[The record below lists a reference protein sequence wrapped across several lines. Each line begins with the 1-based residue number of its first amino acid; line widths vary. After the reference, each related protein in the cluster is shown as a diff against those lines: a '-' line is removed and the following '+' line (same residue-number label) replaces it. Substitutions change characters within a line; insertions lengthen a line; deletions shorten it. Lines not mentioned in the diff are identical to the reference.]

1 VNTPELWVAILASA
15 LSCYFS
21 AMHYALLEYSRVR
34 LIELLGPRGKADRA
48 DVLAD
53 MDDELEMVTATLRA
67 LLNLVI
73 LVAVIAL
80 IDPPGG
86 EHGWPDL
93 AMALGVTGVIII
105 VFGVAIPMSW
115 SRHAAEP
122 LLARSMPILRVLYV
136 VTKPFMKVLG
146 WFDPLVRRLLGVPKH
161 AQDDRSEI
169 EQDILDAV
177 SEGEKSGLVDEAQA
191 DMIEAVVEFDSVT
204 VDEIMTPRTDVE
216 GLNVAS
222 SLDDVK
228 RFITE
233 AGHSRVPIYEKDL
246 DHIVGILYVKD
257 LVTLLGVGD
266 LHDFDLKALVREARF
281 VPESKGLG
289 ELMAEFK
296 ASKVHMALVLD
307 EYGGTAGLV
316 TIEDIIEEV
325 FGEIHD
331 EFEGAEEDPAIR
343 TVGADEFDVDGRV
356 RIDDVND
363 ELHLTLPEDED
374 YDTIGGFVFSTL
386 GHIPEVGEVFDYESL
401 TLTVTDAEKTR
412 VNRVR
417 IERKAVVGENGG
429 NGEG

>member
-1 VNTPELWVAILASA
+1 MNNPALWVAILASA

-21 AMHYALLEYSRVR
+21 ATHYALLEYSRVR
-34 LIELLGPRGKADRA
+34 LIELLGPRGKASRA
-48 DVLAD
+48 DELAE

-73 LVAVIAL
+73 LVAMIVL
-80 IDPPGG
+80 FDPPGG
-86 EHGWPDL
+86 EHSWPDL
-93 AMALGVTGVIII
+93 TLALGVTGGIIV

-122 LLARSMPILRVLYV
+122 LLAYSVPVLRVLYV
-136 VTKPFMKVLG
+136 VTKPFMALLG

-191 DMIEAVVEFDSVT
+191 DMIEAVVEFDTVT

-216 GLNVAS
+216 GLRVSS
-222 SLDDVK
+222 SLEEVK

-233 AGHSRVPIYEKDL
+233 VGHSRVPVYETDL
-246 DHIVGILYVKD
+246 DHIVGVLYVKD
-257 LVTLLGVGD
+257 LVPLLGLND

-281 VPESKGLG
+281 VPESKGLR
-289 ELMAEFK
+289 ELMTEFK

-331 EFEGAEEDPAIR
+331 EFEEAEVDPAIR
-343 TVGADEFDVDGRV
+343 AVSADEFDVDGRV

-386 GHIPEVGEVFDYESL
+386 GHIPVVGEAFEYESL
-401 TLTVTDAEKTR
+401 TVKVIDAEKTR

-417 IERKAVVGENGG
+417 IERRVVVGENGSD
-429 NGEG
+429 GE